1 MIGLVAKDFIV
12 FKKICKP
19 AYRLLGIILLLC
31 ACIFIPQAA
40 IPYISL
46 LLPLVGVAFLTE
58 LVKIEEKSDWKN
70 YLPVLPITD
79 KEIVVGRY
87 LFSGILF
94 VSLSVLTFLLCIIAA
109 FTGHFSFTT
118 VVPNLVLGMCCTVLT
133 ICLGVPSGFVFK
145 QSNCTGAMIAAIM
158 VCAVIRSIPPFSPYP
173 HSLPIHCLLSVW
185 HYSSTC
191 PIVRHSAFSEKG
203 VMQEVRWHLMIENN
217 WILCPICRNKTRI
230 KIRGD
235 TVLENFPLY
244 CPKCKQENLIRAYQ
258 LNIIVIKEPDAQT
271 QSR

>member
-46 LLPLVGVAFLTE
+46 LLPLMGVAFLTE

-109 FTGHFSFTT
+109 FTGHF
-118 VVPNLVLGMCCTVLT
+118 
-133 ICLGVPSGFVFK
+133 
-145 QSNCTGAMIAAIM
+145 
-158 VCAVIRSIPPFSPYP
+158 
-173 HSLPIHCLLSVW
+173 
-185 HYSSTC
+185 
-191 PIVRHSAFSEKG
+191 
-203 VMQEVRWHLMIENN
+203 
-217 WILCPICRNKTRI
+217 
-230 KIRGD
+230 
-235 TVLENFPLY
+235 
-244 CPKCKQENLIRAYQ
+244 
-258 LNIIVIKEPDAQT
+258 
-271 QSR
+271 

>member
-46 LLPLVGVAFLTE
+46 LLPLMGVAFLTE

-94 VSLSVLTFLLCIIAA
+94 VSLSCVDFLALYHCCFYRTFFVHHSCTKPCFRYVLYGAYNLFRCPLGLC
-109 FTGHFSFTT
+109 FQT
-118 VVPNLVLGMCCTVLT
+118 VKLHRGNDCRHHGLCGNTVYW
-133 ICLGVPSGFVFK
+133 S
-145 QSNCTGAMIAAIM
+145 
-158 VCAVIRSIPPFSPYP
+158 
-173 HSLPIHCLLSVW
+173 
-185 HYSSTC
+185 
-191 PIVRHSAFSEKG
+191 
-203 VMQEVRWHLMIENN
+203 
-217 WILCPICRNKTRI
+217 
-230 KIRGD
+230 
-235 TVLENFPLY
+235 
-244 CPKCKQENLIRAYQ
+244 
-258 LNIIVIKEPDAQT
+258 
-271 QSR
+271 

>member
-1 MIGLVAKDFIV
+1 MIGLVTKDFLV

-19 AYRLLGIILLLC
+19 AYRLLGITLLLS

-46 LLPLVGVAFLTE
+46 LLPLMGVAFLTE

-94 VSLSVLTFLLCIIAA
+94 VSLSALTFLLCIIAA
-109 FTGHFSFTT
+109 FIGHFSFTT

-145 QSNCTGAMIAAIM
+145 QSNCTGAIIAAIM
-158 VCAVIRSIPPFSPYP
+158 VCAVIRSTGLDTAFFAASSFLAYA
-173 HSLPIHCLLSVW
+173 LL
-185 HYSSTC
+185 
-191 PIVRHSAFSEKG
+191 
-203 VMQEVRWHLMIENN
+203 
-217 WILCPICRNKTRI
+217 
-230 KIRGD
+230 
-235 TVLENFPLY
+235 
-244 CPKCKQENLIRAYQ
+244 
-258 LNIIVIKEPDAQT
+258 IIVMALLLYLSYRASLSIFRKRRHAKSKVAPND
-271 QSR
+271 

>member
-19 AYRLLGIILLLC
+19 AYRLLGITLLLC

-46 LLPLVGVAFLTE
+46 LLPLMGVAFLTE

-158 VCAVIRSIPPFSPYP
+158 VCAVIRSTGLDTAFFAASSFLAYTLLIRINEKKRRLCKSKPPL
-173 HSLPIHCLLSVW
+173 HRRVEMCLLYDGFFSFAVVRQNVTP
-185 HYSSTC
+185 YSIQC
-191 PIVRHSAFSEKG
+191 F
-203 VMQEVRWHLMIENN
+203 Q
-217 WILCPICRNKTRI
+217 
-230 KIRGD
+230 
-235 TVLENFPLY
+235 
-244 CPKCKQENLIRAYQ
+244 
-258 LNIIVIKEPDAQT
+258 
-271 QSR
+271 

>member
-1 MIGLVAKDFIV
+1 MIGLVAKDLIV

-31 ACIFIPQAA
+31 TCIFIPQAA

-46 LLPLVGVAFLTE
+46 LLPLMGVAFLTE
-58 LVKIEEKSDWKN
+58 FVKIEEKSDWKN
-70 YLPVLPITD
+70 YLLVLPITD

-158 VCAVIRSIPPFSPYP
+158 VCAVLIPPFSPHP
-173 HSLPIHCLLSVW
+173 HSLPTHCLLSVW
-185 HYSSTC
+185 HYSFTC

>member
-1 MIGLVAKDFIV
+1 M
-12 FKKICKP
+12 
-19 AYRLLGIILLLC
+19 
-31 ACIFIPQAA
+31 
-40 IPYISL
+40 
-46 LLPLVGVAFLTE
+46 GVAFLTE

-158 VCAVIRSIPPFSPYP
+158 VCAVIRSTGLDTAFFAASSFLAYTLLIIGMALLLYLSYRA
-173 HSLPIHCLLSVW
+173 SLSIFRKRRYARSKVAP
-185 HYSSTC
+185 
-191 PIVRHSAFSEKG
+191 
-203 VMQEVRWHLMIENN
+203 N
-217 WILCPICRNKTRI
+217 
-230 KIRGD
+230 D
-235 TVLENFPLY
+235 
-244 CPKCKQENLIRAYQ
+244 
-258 LNIIVIKEPDAQT
+258 
-271 QSR
+271 